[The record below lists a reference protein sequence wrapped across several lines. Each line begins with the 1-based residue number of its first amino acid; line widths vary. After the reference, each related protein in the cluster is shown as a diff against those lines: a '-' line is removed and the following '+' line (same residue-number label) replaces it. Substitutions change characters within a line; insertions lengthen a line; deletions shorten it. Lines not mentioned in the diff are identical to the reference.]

1 MQGTH
6 TAQPQEGIHLHPAA
20 DPHLAAALLLDVVP
34 AGADEDLVYL
44 HLLGEQPRAQVG
56 EGIFQ
61 QVDSITGNGVAAAED
76 NFPSLQFEKSFKTL
90 HPRVHLQQVAL
101 KEVSV
106 DLRVEV
112 GLVPHELAELLEA
125 DLTVRGEDRVL
136 GEAAP
141 DLLGLGRAQLQLPI
155 SQQVA
160 QEVEPLR
167 HLRRVDVAPVR
178 AELRGVHL
186 GHGLTAG
193 ADGRHV
199 GGEVVVVRDLDDEG
213 VALLLPVDDLA
224 PVDADAG
231 CEPLPL
237 MTVEYDMNINQ
248 TST

>member
-1 MQGTH
+1 M
-6 TAQPQEGIHLHPAA
+6 
-20 DPHLAAALLLDVVP
+20 
-34 AGADEDLVYL
+34 YL

-112 GLVPHELAELLEA
+112 WLVPHELAEPLEA
-125 DLTVRGEDRVL
+125 DLPVRGEDRVL

-155 SQQVA
+155 RSDTCAVW
-160 QEVEPLR
+160 
-167 HLRRVDVAPVR
+167 
-178 AELRGVHL
+178 
-186 GHGLTAG
+186 
-193 ADGRHV
+193 
-199 GGEVVVVRDLDDEG
+199 
-213 VALLLPVDDLA
+213 
-224 PVDADAG
+224 
-231 CEPLPL
+231 
-237 MTVEYDMNINQ
+237 M
-248 TST
+248 